1 MYDCYGFVN
10 FQHQD
15 QCEKA
20 LRKILRL
27 VLIISHRASPRRTII
42 VIFHK
47 MWEFC
52 RWFGLS
58 SFGISPAGTD
68 WI

>member
-52 RWFGLS
+52 R
-58 SFGISPAGTD
+58 
-68 WI
+68 